1 MSIIKQTKGA
11 FTALFLFFIFNFIA
25 SANFVQPPAVSPD
38 SDTTCLISHVT
49 SAAWG
54 VDVGDDCGAVSASQC
69 QEVWGASPYATGVDR
84 TISWRNIS
92 GYLVPDDNGVHLYCT
107 LDTWRNT
114 AGTWAYQNS
123 TDGLQVSY
131 SFTDAHIYFCPP
143 ASHPDYIYSQD
154 SNDDG
159 DVDICFKDNPNFQLC
174 DSGFHKYAV
183 SSGGLPAACV
193 PIDCPNAG
201 VQSSEW
207 VDGSVYGNNA
217 GTYCNGQC
225 AYSIDSGANSSQT
238 TGNFGAT
245 VVSTGNV
252 CGQDPNSDKW
262 MQDGY
267 DDECETST
275 IPSTGSSFVSCPN
288 ANPQEHTDDDLPKVD
303 NSEDE
308 YFLQDMIELE
318 TIEETCTTGD
328 SACEIRNLK
337 EKIQTEGV
345 EQKEL
350 LVELHNKMVSA
361 DENSYNVLAETIQ
374 NLQDTNN
381 FGLEKIATQL
391 ADSSTSGG
399 GGSDAI
405 DVEGAG
411 LSDEE
416 VAEAVGGFDHT
427 IPEEFI
433 DIPSYTATY
442 SGWLNGGVCPVSKD
456 ITLTILGTTTTFDL
470 TWAPLCDIFSLIG
483 ILLQASAWITVGFMI
498 QRTL

>member
-1 MSIIKQTKGA
+1 MFKYTM
-11 FTALFLFFIFNFIA
+11 ALILLLTPFFSQSVALDSQPPDYITSYDCIFNQKPPSYSLGSFEDASQCGAAIA
-25 SANFVQPPAVSPD
+25 SAYDALYSSYGDANIRKDSTFDRNDGGYIYISYTKCTSYDSSSDSCETWSSHFVIHAGFIDVAPIDSP
-38 SDTTCLISHVT
+38 S
-49 SAAWG
+49 
-54 VDVGDDCGAVSASQC
+54 
-69 QEVWGASPYATGVDR
+69 
-84 TISWRNIS
+84 
-92 GYLVPDDNGVHLYCT
+92 
-107 LDTWRNT
+107 
-114 AGTWAYQNS
+114 
-123 TDGLQVSY
+123 
-131 SFTDAHIYFCPP
+131 CPP
-143 ASHPDYIYSQD
+143 EEFPDYIYSGD

-159 DVDICFKDNPNFQLC
+159 EIDVCYKDNPNFQKC
-174 DSGFHKYAV
+174 EQGFHKYAI
-183 SSGGLPAACV
+183 SSGGAPAACV

-225 AYSIDSGANSSQT
+225 AYSISSGANHTETSGS
-238 TGNFGAT
+238 FGAI

-252 CGQDPNSDKW
+252 CGQDPNTDKW
-262 MQDGY
+262 MQEGF
-267 DDECETST
+267 DDECQTTT
-275 IPSTGSSFVSCPN
+275 IGSTGSSFISCPN
-288 ANPQEHTDDDLPKVD
+288 AKPDEFTDDDLPVID

-308 YFLQDMIELE
+308 YFLEEMQEL
-318 TIEETCTTGD
+318 IPVEETCTAGD

-337 EKIQTEGV
+337 EKIETEGV

-361 DENSYNVLAETIQ
+361 DANSYNTLAETIK

-381 FGLEKIATQL
+381 FGLEKIATQI
-391 ADSSTSGG
+391 AESTTSGG

-416 VAEAVGGFDHT
+416 VAEAVGGFDDT

-442 SGWLNGGVCPVSKD
+442 SGWLEGGVCPVSKD

-470 TWAPLCDIFSLIG
+470 TWAPLCDIFTLIG
-483 ILLQASAWITVGFMI
+483 ILLQASAWITVSFMI